1 MHGAADLV
9 LQLRWWAHLE
19 SKGLRRPT
27 TFALLQVAAPEIAG
41 WSHRHCFVALVAQ
54 HCT

>member
-27 TFALLQVAAPEIAG
+27 AFALLQVAAPEIAE
-41 WSHRHCFVALVAQ
+41 WSHRHCFGVLVV
-54 HCT
+54 